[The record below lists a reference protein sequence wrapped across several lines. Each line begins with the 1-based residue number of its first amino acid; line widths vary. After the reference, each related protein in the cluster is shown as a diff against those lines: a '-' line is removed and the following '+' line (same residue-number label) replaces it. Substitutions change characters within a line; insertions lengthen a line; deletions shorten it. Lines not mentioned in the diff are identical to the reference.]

1 MLIPTMYVTFGL
13 CTIYVLCKCTS
24 CARFE
29 FYTEYE
35 HTPSYTP
42 FWKQGDKCSHLGQI
56 LKKNIFILYDSH
68 FCFWSIFSVLFRPIQ
83 GVNLKLDP
91 SSFHQ
96 SSTFITLEF
105 QGPYGPLKNSSPC
118 GGLARFAHKGLGSFR
133 ISGNKKQRC
142 D

>member
-1 MLIPTMYVTFGL
+1 MH
-13 CTIYVLCKCTS
+13 CA
-24 CARFE
+24 CARPVHALNSTQSMNIHQVIHIFGSRAINAVILD
-29 FYTEYE
+29 YLQKD
-35 HTPSYTP
+35 
-42 FWKQGDKCSHLGQI
+42 WRQI
-56 LKKNIFILYDSH
+56 LKKNIFILFDSH
-68 FCFWSIFSVLFRPIQ
+68 FCFWSIFSVLFRPIK

-118 GGLARFAHKGLGSFR
+118 GGLARFAHKDLGSFC